1 MRKKIL
7 LMCMFVLLAA
17 ISLNPAAVK
26 AEEVVI
32 DVNEMNVICGGSFSA
47 KFSYDPETDVVD
59 CDTSGS
65 TRIIFREGFGGLLT
79 WATNI
84 PSPGK
89 YWFRVAG
96 TDRWKHYEVVYE
108 AFGWSP
114 ISNTIE
120 YTDEYG
126 GKVLGEIKAEWSFST
141 GFTIY
146 INKHE
151 NGPVDTDED
160 GILDDEDLCPYEHA
174 AAEKDANNDGCID
187 SIDDMAAVVQELIEG
202 LNLPGGV
209 ENSLLAKVD
218 GAVASRDKGMT
229 NAAAN
234 KLYAFIHS
242 VHALSG
248 KKIPPEIEA
257 ALAGFAYNV
266 IESLN

>member
-1 MRKKIL
+1 
-7 LMCMFVLLAA
+7 MFVLLAA

-59 CDTSGS
+59 CDISGS
-65 TRIIFREGFGGLLT
+65 TRIIFREGFGALLP

-84 PSPGK
+84 PSQGK
-89 YWFRVAG
+89 YWFRIAG
-96 TDRWKHYEVVYE
+96 TDQWDYNEVVYD
-108 AFGWSP
+108 AFGWAP
-114 ISNTIE
+114 ISNTLE

-126 GKVLGEIKAEWSFST
+126 EKVLGEITAKWSYSN
-141 GFTIY
+141 GFAIY

-151 NGPVDTDED
+151 NGPADTDGD
-160 GILDDEDLCPYEHA
+160 GILDDEDLCPYEYA
-174 AAEKDANNDGCID
+174 ATEKDANNDGCID

-202 LNLPGGV
+202 LDLPGGV
-209 ENSLLAKVD
+209 ENSLFAKVD
-218 GAVASRDKGMT
+218 GAVASADKGMT

-257 ALAGFAYNV
+257 ALTGFAYNV

>member
-1 MRKKIL
+1 
-7 LMCMFVLLAA
+7 MFVLLAA
-17 ISLNPAAVK
+17 ISLNPATVK

-32 DVNEMNVICGGSFSA
+32 DVNEMNGMCGGLFSA

-59 CDTSGS
+59 CDTSSS
-65 TRIIFREGFGGLLT
+65 TRIIFREGFGALLA

-89 YWFRVAG
+89 YLFRIAG
-96 TDRWKHYEVVYE
+96 TDQWDYNEVVYD
-108 AFGWSP
+108 AFSWTP
-114 ISNTIE
+114 ISNTVE

-126 GKVLGEIKAEWSFST
+126 EKVLGEITAKWSFSK
-141 GFTIY
+141 GFVIY

-151 NGPVDTDED
+151 NGPADTDED
-160 GILDDEDLCPYEHA
+160 GILDDEDLCPYEYA
-174 AAEKDANNDGCID
+174 ATEKDANSDGCID

-202 LNLPGGV
+202 LDLPGGV

-218 GAVASRDKGMT
+218 GAVASADKGMT

-234 KLYAFIHS
+234 KLHAFIHS

-248 KKIPPEIEA
+248 KKIPPETEA
-257 ALAGFAYNV
+257 ALTGFAYNV